1 MFSSLLRFG
10 SFNSSKQISLVT
22 IFFIGFIA
30 NKETL
35 VFFHY
40 WICCKQRSHSEL
52 TWCARN
58 KRPREL
64 QKKGLRRKMV
74 LFQSVAARDHFER
87 VSCKLYKNIWAI
99 KSQLRR
105 QIQLR

>member
-1 MFSSLLRFG
+1 MLHWKFENAVFSSLLRFG

-40 WICCKQRSHSEL
+40 WICCKHRSLSEL
-52 TWCARN
+52 AWCARN
-58 KRPREL
+58 KRPCEL
-64 QKKGLRRKMV
+64 QKKGLRLKVV
-74 LFQSVAARDHFER
+74 LFQSEIAEF
-87 VSCKLYKNIWAI
+87 W
-99 KSQLRR
+99 SQ
-105 QIQLR
+105 I